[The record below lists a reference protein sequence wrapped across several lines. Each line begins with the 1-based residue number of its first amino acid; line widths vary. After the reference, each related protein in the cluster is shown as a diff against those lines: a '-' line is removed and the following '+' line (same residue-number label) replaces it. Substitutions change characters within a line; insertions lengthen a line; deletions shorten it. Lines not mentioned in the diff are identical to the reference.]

1 MTAILDCDSHLFES
15 RTTWR
20 DHIDPGMRD
29 AALAIEDD
37 ELGWPWLTWRG
48 QRLYPVESQVPGDA
62 AIIGR
67 ERTRRAEGLAPLE
80 RYDDLVPAHYTDA
93 AARAARIEAWGL
105 DASVVFPNFG
115 LIWED
120 MLAVDRPALLAN
132 LRAANRW
139 MANAVVDGNGRLL
152 GVGHVTLADLDWLDD
167 ELDALAGAGIKLA
180 MTAPAPVDGK
190 RLSHPDLDRAWA
202 SFCDHDIAPVF
213 HVGGFP
219 SPFHPAWYESDPEP
233 GDRLLDSVF
242 LWAAP
247 AIALT
252 DLILLGTFERHPTLR
267 AGRQIAAPRRPPHG
281 AAGPARVARRPSRT
295 PVWGLAAAA
304 ACHMPRSPP
313 GRRGANPPSTPAD
326 AAFGASRSISSKSR

>member
-1 MTAILDCDSHLFES
+1 MRAMTLILDCDSHLFES

-67 ERTRRAEGLAPLE
+67 ERTRRA
-80 RYDDLVPAHYTDA
+80 
-93 AARAARIEAWGL
+93 
-105 DASVVFPNFG
+105 
-115 LIWED
+115 
-120 MLAVDRPALLAN
+120 
-132 LRAANRW
+132 
-139 MANAVVDGNGRLL
+139 DGNGRLL

-219 SPFHPAWYESDPEP
+219 SPFDPAWY
-233 GDRLLDSVF
+233 
-242 LWAAP
+242 
-247 AIALT
+247 
-252 DLILLGTFERHPTLR
+252 
-267 AGRQIAAPRRPPHG
+267 
-281 AAGPARVARRPSRT
+281 
-295 PVWGLAAAA
+295 
-304 ACHMPRSPP
+304 
-313 GRRGANPPSTPAD
+313 
-326 AAFGASRSISSKSR
+326 